1 MSPYLY
7 RRLMREKLAQVR
19 QGTHTGHTP
28 NVLRVYISRSH
39 LGGALDRPTR
49 TLEEV
54 TL

>member
-7 RRLMREKLAQVR
+7 RRVMRETLAQVR
-19 QGTHTGHTP
+19 QGAQAAHAP
-28 NVLRVYISRSH
+28 NVLRVCISRTH
-39 LGGALDRPTR
+39 LGRALDRTTR